1 MKGYRVAMPLS
12 RISLY
17 TPGGRVR
24 GQVWLYIVIAL
35 KFWWYI
41 QVQLY
46 NFLSMEWISCI
57 FGQSEAI
64 RSEAM
69 EHLRIREYLSKELAN
84 QTGKPVEQV

>member
-1 MKGYRVAMPLS
+1 
-12 RISLY
+12 
-17 TPGGRVR
+17 
-24 GQVWLYIVIAL
+24 
-35 KFWWYI
+35 
-41 QVQLY
+41 
-46 NFLSMEWISCI
+46 MEWISCI